1 MFYKKQKHFFILIIS
16 LKTLIYYS
24 YSIVIIYSVCTFIL
38 AYQLADQGFD
48 VWLGNSRGNT
58 YSRSHKTLSPNSDTF
73 WNFR

>member
-1 MFYKKQKHFFILIIS
+1 MYVQFYYLE
-16 LKTLIYYS
+16 
-24 YSIVIIYSVCTFIL
+24 

-58 YSRSHKTLSPNSDTF
+58 YSRSHKNLSTDSEQF